1 MDWNHSN
8 SSRFLIVQDFPSV
21 LLLFLR
27 QQRPFSG
34 LCLWVHTYSFCWM
47 SRGRITVLKLRYIF
61 NDFSY
66 VLAIIFQWHWAISAS
81 VHEAAFS
88 TLLALTWFPSDMK
101 VVCSV
106 PHTYW
111 PLIFFLGEIFCVWDV
126 DWFAVILYIY
136 RIWALCFTSIRQI
149 IFSLIWLVYG
159 GFAIKEYLILKDF
172 KLENFKIYFLFV
184 VMLWRSSDPR
194 WCDYLLILF

>member
-101 VVCSV
+101 VVCHFRS
-106 PHTYW
+106 PHLLAINILLGW
-111 PLIFFLGEIFCVWDV
+111 NFLCVGCWLV
-126 DWFAVILYIY
+126 CSNSLYIQNMSSVFY
-136 RIWALCFTSIRQI
+136 QYWANHFFPHLT
-149 IFSLIWLVYG
+149 
-159 GFAIKEYLILKDF
+159 
-172 KLENFKIYFLFV
+172 
-184 VMLWRSSDPR
+184 LW
-194 WCDYLLILF
+194 WFCH